1 MEIDIIN
8 IVSSVGFPIA
18 ITTYLLYFQNKQN
31 ERQDQKDE
39 KLNETLNNFSLNM
52 QENTIL
58 IRELI
63 STLRG
68 DKDE

>member
-1 MEIDIIN
+1 MEFDIVN
-8 IVSSVGFPIA
+8 IISTVGFPIA